1 MLQFRFP
8 KTLIHEKQVL
18 NPRWR
23 HSWSTVSSSGSFFDP
38 SGVEL
43 FLWRIWRFDSRRS
56 TFFQTGRQRKG
67 LLVFALRKGFVFLF
81 TIRRQKRNYFQE
93 HCLCLQWSSS
103 VSRQRAAL
111 LPNDSKFG
119 VSYCFKCSPGVS
131 QLSIF
136 GLTLCLGLLTFDIF
150 FVSIFSSSD
159 CLLSFSNSPFSSIE
173 TVTNLGPH
181 FHPILDI
188 IMLFGWNTFLSLT
201 IYVLFLILSKVLG
214 CGVHCVPFRP
224 LLEFIKGIC

>member
-1 MLQFRFP
+1 ME
-8 KTLIHEKQVL
+8 TLLKYCIKQWL
-18 NPRWR
+18 FF
-23 HSWSTVSSSGSFFDP
+23 WSTFT

-43 FLWRIWRFDSRRS
+43 FLWRIWRFDSRHS

-67 LLVFALRKGFVFLF
+67 LCLS
-81 TIRRQKRNYFQE
+81 
-93 HCLCLQWSSS
+93 LCLAQGIRFFIHYQKAKKKLFPRTLLMFAVVFKCLMTKSGLTT
-103 VSRQRAAL
+103 QRL
-111 LPNDSKFG
+111 FKFG

-150 FVSIFSSSD
+150 VSIFPSSD

-181 FHPILDI
+181 SHPILDI
-188 IMLFGWNTFLSLT
+188 TMLCVVFLAE
-201 IYVLFLILSKVLG
+201 I
-214 CGVHCVPFRP
+214 HFRP
-224 LLEFIKGIC
+224 